1 MTYVSGVFSSVFKSK
16 VIGNFGFII
25 NLYPFRAELST
36 LLGLDIV
43 RIFSFLPHQLMMSS
57 KFKARLT
64 DFDTLAIFTV
74 LVQ

>member
-1 MTYVSGVFSSVFKSK
+1 MIYVSVVFSSVFKSK
-16 VIGNFGFII
+16 VIGKFGLII
-25 NLYPFRAELST
+25 NLYPFRAEFFT
-36 LLGLDIV
+36 LLGLDIL
-43 RIFSFLPHQLMMSS
+43 RILFLPHQLMMNS

>member
-16 VIGNFGFII
+16 VIGNFGLII

-43 RIFSFLPHQLMMSS
+43 RIFLFHQLMMSS